1 MYKRN
6 LKCKVGVNVIQMEG
20 MNYIS
25 SFLLT
30 PKGPPVLSRFNLRER
45 IHDPVS
51 VIVSELPFRINL
63 WVFE

>member
-1 MYKRN
+1 
-6 LKCKVGVNVIQMEG
+6 